1 MAAEVNLSTT
11 KPWAA
16 VKRRL
21 RSVAFAAPK

>member
-21 RSVAFAAPK
+21 RSAALVAPK